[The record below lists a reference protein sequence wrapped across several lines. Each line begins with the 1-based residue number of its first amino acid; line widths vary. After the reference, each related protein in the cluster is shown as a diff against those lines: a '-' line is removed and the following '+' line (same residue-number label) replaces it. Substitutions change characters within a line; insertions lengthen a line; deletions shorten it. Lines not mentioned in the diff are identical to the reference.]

1 MNNFL
6 SGLAIILASIS
17 FSIAAYWIKIGAQ
30 LFKEL
35 RVTKTKSENSINLQR
50 EAYFREV
57 SGQKLADILN
67 SWTSMLSNDNTFKN
81 NATTNKFEKMIKEC
95 LMYGS
100 EDTVNILST
109 FMQYNFTHSK
119 DDNFASN
126 CMLLLCN
133 LICSLKHDFTGYNME
148 PLDLIK
154 TKIKDLDENDNA
166 ATFTKANKFAKQLID
181 KNKN

>member
-17 FSIAAYWIKIGAQ
+17 ISIGAYWIKIGAQ

-67 SWTSMLSNDNTFKN
+67 SWTSMLTNDSTFKN
-81 NATTNKFEKMIKEC
+81 IKTNKFEKMIKEC
-95 LMYGS
+95 LMY
-100 EDTVNILST
+100 
-109 FMQYNFTHSK
+109 
-119 DDNFASN
+119 
-126 CMLLLCN
+126 
-133 LICSLKHDFTGYNME
+133 
-148 PLDLIK
+148 
-154 TKIKDLDENDNA
+154 
-166 ATFTKANKFAKQLID
+166 
-181 KNKN
+181 